1 MRRLTLKSEA
11 LAELT
16 VDEMSTVA
24 GGATQLCPTR
34 QATLCYLCVLTPPD
48 VIALTRRITEQ
59 TCTW

>member
-11 LAELT
+11 LTALTADELT
-16 VDEMSTVA
+16 GVA

-34 QATLCYLCVLTPPD
+34 QATLCHLCALTPPD
-48 VIALTRRITEQ
+48 VIELTQRITEQ